1 MRVEKKR
8 PFFTIFAAVKQQ
20 IPQKTMKNNDWKERL
35 NVVYSTNPNFQYITD
50 EKEEIDTLPKQQQ
63 KLRVSIEKNHRGGKT
78 VTIVKNFIGTDEDK
92 KELGRLLKTKC
103 GVGGSVKD
111 GEILVQG
118 EFKEKIIDLL
128 KKEGYTQTK

>member
-1 MRVEKKR
+1 MRVEKNR
-8 PFFTIFAAVKQQ
+8 PFFTIFAAVKQL
-20 IPQKTMKNNDWKERL
+20 IPQETMKNNDWKERL

-50 EKEEIDTLPKQQQ
+50 EKEEFDTLPKQQQ

-78 VTIVKNFIGTDEDK
+78 VTIVKNFIGTAEEI

>member
-1 MRVEKKR
+1 MKK
-8 PFFTIFAAVKQQ
+8 
-20 IPQKTMKNNDWKERL
+20 NDWKERL
-35 NVVYSTNPNFQYITD
+35 NIVYSTNPDYQYITD
-50 EKEEIDTLPKQQQ
+50 EKEENETLPKQQQ

-78 VTIVKNFIGTDEDK
+78 VTIVKNFIGSDDDA

-118 EFKEKIIDLL
+118 DFKAKIIELL
-128 KKEGYTQTK
+128 KNDGYTQTK

>member
-1 MRVEKKR
+1 MKK
-8 PFFTIFAAVKQQ
+8 
-20 IPQKTMKNNDWKERL
+20 NDWKERL
-35 NVVYSTNPNFQYITD
+35 NIVYSTNPDYQYITD
-50 EKEEIDTLPKQQQ
+50 EKEENETLPKQQQ

-78 VTIVKNFIGTDEDK
+78 VTIVKNFIGSDDDA

-118 EFKEKIIDLL
+118 DFKTKIIELL
-128 KKEGYTQTK
+128 KNDGYTQTK

>member
-1 MRVEKKR
+1 MKK
-8 PFFTIFAAVKQQ
+8 
-20 IPQKTMKNNDWKERL
+20 NDWKDRL
-35 NVVYSTNPNFQYITD
+35 NIVYSTNPDFQYSTD

-78 VTIVKNFIGTDEDK
+78 VTIVKNFVGSEDDI

-118 EFKEKIIDLL
+118 EFKEKVIEIL
-128 KKEGYTQTK
+128 KKEGYSQTK